1 MVVDGAADDEI
12 CEDSNEVVDDG
23 VKVYV
28 VNVVVLRVKLE
39 LEEYG
44 IEVVDSIE
52 L

>member
-12 CEDSNEVVDDG
+12 GEDSNEVVDDG

>member
-1 MVVDGAADDEI
+1 M
-12 CEDSNEVVDDG
+12 DDG